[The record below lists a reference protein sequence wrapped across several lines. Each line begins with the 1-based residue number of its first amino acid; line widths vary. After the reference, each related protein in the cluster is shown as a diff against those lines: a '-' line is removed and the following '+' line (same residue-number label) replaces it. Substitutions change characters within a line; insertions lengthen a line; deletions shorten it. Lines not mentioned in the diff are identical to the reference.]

1 MVPVNVVIGDVEV
14 HGAAYARVQAALT
27 TTACVGHLP
36 TSVRQTLLNLVSVVS
51 QTFLFNFCKFT
62 V

>member
-36 TSVRQTLLNLVSVVS
+36 TSVRQTLLNLVR
-51 QTFLFNFCKFT
+51 
-62 V
+62 